1 MQIKLSYKN
10 DRAMMRIEGF
20 VNSDNA
26 ALMQEKLD
34 EVLRSDARY
43 LDLDLYDC
51 KNISSIGIGKLLVF
65 YKNFIGKGGDIEV
78 LRSSTTVYELFKM
91 LKLNQLFTV
100 NLE

>member
-1 MQIKLSYKN
+1 M
-10 DRAMMRIEGF
+10 
-20 VNSDNA
+20 NSENA
-26 ALMQEKLD
+26 ALLQEKLD
-34 EVLRSDARY
+34 EVLRSEARY

-100 NLE
+100 NLG